1 MRLNIAIDGP
11 AGAGK
16 STLAKALAR
25 SLNIHY
31 LDTGAMYRAVA
42 YTAVSAGINVKD
54 EQAVARLLEDIDL
67 KTVYVN
73 GEQQIC

>member
-1 MRLNIAIDGP
+1 MRLNIAIDNRRGLERHP
-11 AGAGK
+11 GQSAC
-16 STLAKALAR
+16 R

-42 YTAVSAGINVKD
+42 YTAVSAGINIKD

-67 KTVYVN
+67 RR
-73 GEQQIC
+73 CM